1 MRRLLLATSLVIV
14 TAGSARAE
22 DFEHVLP
29 KLATAPAA
37 VKAWLDGCVL
47 LVTPR
52 GEVRRPCQLTVADLV
67 GPQPG
72 VTLTVAHAKLTSFP
86 RSTLSWQ
93 EADVDAHAAGKVI
106 ATFHVIEIGTLSGN
120 PDGPTGGW
128 WPAAQL
134 WSRRVSDKDALAQ
147 AKAGKLTAP
156 TIADYVEPVI
166 RDDPQAQAAQVR
178 AYDEIKQAWT
188 APEDLKPALAASAQ
202 DGAIIIGSAGERL
215 TGKAGAK
222 ALRAWKLGL
231 RQHGGLAQGGNERV
245 MIGVTTMLGTTGG
258 VTIPYLATLVHVGR
272 LNEAG
277 DTNVV
282 PALIIFSV
290 PLAR

>member
-1 MRRLLLATSLVIV
+1 MRRLLLATSLVIA

-29 KLATAPAA
+29 KLATAPA
-37 VKAWLDGCVL
+37 GCVL

-52 GEVRRPCQLTVADLV
+52 GDVRHPCQLTVADLV
-67 GPQPG
+67 GPRPG
-72 VTLTVAHAKLTSFP
+72 VTLTVAHATLTSFP

-106 ATFHVIEIGTLSGN
+106 ATFHVIEIGTRSGN

-156 TIADYVEPVI
+156 TIADYVDPVTL
-166 RDDPQAQAAQVR
+166 DDAQAKGELER
-178 AYDEIKQAWT
+178 AYGEIKQVWT
-188 APEDLKPALAASAQ
+188 ADEDLKAALASSAA
-202 DGAIIIGSAGERL
+202 DGAIVIGSAGERL

-222 ALRAWKLGL
+222 ALRGWKLGL
-231 RQHGGLAQGGNERV
+231 RQRGGLAQGGNERV
-245 MIGVTTMLGTTGG
+245 LVGVTTMLGTSGG
-258 VTIPYLATLVHVGR
+258 ATIPYVATLVHVGR
-272 LNEAG
+272 MNEAG

-290 PLAR
+290 PEPR